1 MKAKAGSPAT
11 SATIPSHNAPLP
23 GAPRPGTATP
33 RPARPSLGFVLCAAF
48 LCLTA
53 IVRPAAAAPA
63 AGDPAP
69 DFRLPYATAD
79 TLVWA
84 GEALSTA
91 VQQGPVV
98 LAFYPADW
106 SPGCTKEVCTLRDAF
121 AELGSLRAT
130 VWGISGDTVFS
141 HRAWAEHHRL
151 PFRLVSDMKHEA
163 ARAYGS
169 FNEESGF
176 TRRTVYVVG
185 KEMRVLYADPD
196 YSVKDET
203 DFKALRDAL
212 QKLRG

>member
-1 MKAKAGSPAT
+1 MKAYAALPAI
-11 SATIPSHNAPLP
+11 SAPVPPRRAALTGPRRP
-23 GAPRPGTATP
+23 GATQRRSAHLAWGLVLLAASLCLTATP
-33 RPARPSLGFVLCAAF
+33 RGAF
-48 LCLTA
+48 
-53 IVRPAAAAPA
+53 AAPA

-69 DFRLPYATAD
+69 DFRLPFATAD
-79 TLVWA
+79 TLVWE

-121 AELGSLRAT
+121 AELGSLQAT

-141 HRAWAEHHRL
+141 HRAWAEHHGL

-176 TRRTVYVVG
+176 TRRTVYVIG
-185 KEMRVLYADPD
+185 RGMRVLYADAD

-203 DFKALRDAL
+203 DFKALKEAL